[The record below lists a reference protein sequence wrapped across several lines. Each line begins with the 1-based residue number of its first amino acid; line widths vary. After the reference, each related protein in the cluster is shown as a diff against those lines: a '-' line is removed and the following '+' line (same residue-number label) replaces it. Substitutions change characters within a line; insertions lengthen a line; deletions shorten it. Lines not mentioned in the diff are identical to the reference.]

1 MYLTYF
7 SNVIK
12 VMKSSSEAAEDEND
26 VLNGDESES
35 PASLQFASIEIVIT
49 FNDKSFTTL
58 DRSNFD
64 FNESYEDFTMNLN
77 MILVAKVK

>member
-1 MYLTYF
+1 MMYLTYF

-35 PASLQFASIEIVIT
+35 PASLQFASIEIANPVISLLNPSNSQPKKSILF
-49 FNDKSFTTL
+49 FNCID
-58 DRSNFD
+58 NI
-64 FNESYEDFTMNLN
+64 ES
-77 MILVAKVK
+77 